1 MFEPAVDDQLA
12 VKRMYE
18 KYPYPSANAGDGLIF
33 DLANIVGFVFPGD
46 DLSGKHILDL
56 GCGTGHRLVGL
67 AKQFPRGHF
76 TGLDLSENSLNT
88 AKQLVEKH
96 HTTNVQ
102 LVNGNLTEY
111 VSPHKYDLI
120 VSTGVL
126 HHLENPQQGFT
137 QLSVNLKDDGVCI
150 VWLYHMAGEYERLL
164 SRELAHIMKW
174 SGGAPISEIDILKNL
189 KLDLGCKQYGTETS
203 HQGEK
208 DLSRNAINV
217 DAFLH
222 PIVYAYR
229 FEEAFDLMN
238 QAGLTWCGI
247 HGVNRKGESKMID
260 LQQKSADPF
269 FYLQPDELFK
279 SEILVKKY
287 HSLSKMDKL
296 KVIELS
302 WRPTGFTC
310 IGGKG
315 KSFSKC
321 DEIVLEN
328 LVRRT

>member
-1 MFEPAVDDQLA
+1 MFNPAIDDQQA

-18 KYPYPSANAGDGLIF
+18 KYPYPSANVGDSLIF
-33 DLANIVGFVFPGD
+33 DLANIVGFLFPGD
-46 DLSGKHILDL
+46 DLRGKRILDL

-67 AKQFPRGHF
+67 AKQFPNGHF

-88 AKQLVEKH
+88 ASQLIEKH
-96 HTTNVQ
+96 GTQNVQ
-102 LVNGNLTEY
+102 LVNENVTEY
-111 VSPHKYDLI
+111 VSHSKYDLI

-126 HHLENPQQGFT
+126 HHLENPKQGFK

-174 SGGAPISEIDILKNL
+174 SGGAPISEIDILENL
-189 KLDLGCKQYGTETS
+189 NLDLSHKQYGTDTS
-203 HQGEK
+203 HQGRR
-208 DLSRNAINV
+208 DVSRDAINM

-222 PIVYAYR
+222 PIVFAYR
-229 FEEAFDLMN
+229 FEEVFELMN
-238 QAGLTWCGI
+238 QAGLTWYGI

-260 LQQKSADPF
+260 LQQRSADPF
-269 FYLQPDELFK
+269 FYLQPEDLFK
-279 SEILVKKY
+279 SDTLVKKY
-287 HSLSKMDKL
+287 HSLSKLDKL
-296 KVIELS
+296 KAIELS

-310 IGGKG
+310 VGGKG
-315 KSFSKC
+315 ESYSMC
-321 DEIVLEN
+321 DEIVFEN